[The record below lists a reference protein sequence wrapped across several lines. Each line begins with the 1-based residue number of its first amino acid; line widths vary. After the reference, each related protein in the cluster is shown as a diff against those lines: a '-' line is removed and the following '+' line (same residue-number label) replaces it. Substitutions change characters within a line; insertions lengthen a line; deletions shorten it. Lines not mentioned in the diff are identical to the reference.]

1 MLNFLIWFRSY
12 NHSHLPIVCHLL
24 LLLIPVIVVS
34 SLTLRSSVKPSIRP
48 SVRPVTSLPV
58 LPPSLCLLPFHPF
71 TRPSPPFRF
80 RLPGENYQ
88 WHIKITR
95 NLHVQAA
102 DTCVCV
108 CLTCGIGS
116 IRNHHRSK
124 NKGQWLTADAVTLN
138 QECDCEIWRERG
150 IFFTSATS
158 CFFLSLLFFVRCLF
172 YLFLRENDPVI
183 SGNCSLSAILA
194 STSYL
199 IDEFTQSLLQCVTV
213 TLTEWLFNTISL
225 LLLEY
230 EQKLCVFFTLQ
241 TNPKFLFNYTR
252 RHLKLLKKSFFLQS
266 GNQFSETLALN
277 HAEHKLIH
285 GAGYESQTSSSRS
298 TNRWKPKYQ
307 FRQLQADDW
316 EEWWQQ
322 QADRKWKILL

>member
-1 MLNFLIWFRSY
+1 MCRR
-12 NHSHLPIVCHLL
+12 
-24 LLLIPVIVVS
+24 
-34 SLTLRSSVKPSIRP
+34 LTR
-48 SVRPVTSLPV
+48 
-58 LPPSLCLLPFHPF
+58 
-71 TRPSPPFRF
+71 
-80 RLPGENYQ
+80 
-88 WHIKITR
+88 
-95 NLHVQAA
+95 
-102 DTCVCV
+102 VCV

-183 SGNCSLSAILA
+183 SGNCSLSALLA

-241 TNPKFLFNYTR
+241 TNPKFLFNYTH
-252 RHLKLLKKSFFLQS
+252 RHLKLLKKSFF
-266 GNQFSETLALN
+266 
-277 HAEHKLIH
+277 
-285 GAGYESQTSSSRS
+285 YSRGINLVRLWHWIMPS
-298 TNRWKPKYQ
+298 TNSFMEQAMNLKPV
-307 FRQLQADDW
+307 QAEVRTDENQSISSDSYRPTIERSDDNNRLI
-316 EEWWQQ
+316 ESE
-322 QADRKWKILL
+322 RFCFKWSGLTFGWN